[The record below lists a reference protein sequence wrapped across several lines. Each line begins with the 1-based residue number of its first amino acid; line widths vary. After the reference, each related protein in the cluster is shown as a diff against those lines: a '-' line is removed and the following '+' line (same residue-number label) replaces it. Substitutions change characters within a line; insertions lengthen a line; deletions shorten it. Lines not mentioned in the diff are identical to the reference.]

1 MSKQKQTESFY
12 DEGQPVVKKKR
23 KHNIFAFVIC
33 FLIAFIIWI
42 YASNL
47 EEKKKNEDQTAQAS
61 ATVVSSDVLS
71 L

>member
-12 DEGQPVVKKKR
+12 EEAQPTVKKKR

-47 EEKKKNEDQTAQAS
+47 EEKKKNEDQTTQVSS
-61 ATVVSSDVLS
+61 AIVASDVLS
-71 L
+71 V